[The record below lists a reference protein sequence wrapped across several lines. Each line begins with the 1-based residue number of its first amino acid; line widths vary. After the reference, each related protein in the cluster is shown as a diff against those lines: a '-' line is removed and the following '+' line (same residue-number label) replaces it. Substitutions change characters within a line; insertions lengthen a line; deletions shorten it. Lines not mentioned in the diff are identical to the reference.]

1 MSSNVPPQVQVVTE
15 SAYFVA
21 LHFGQ
26 TIIRRSRPESNQY
39 PIKPSTT
46 LNGTANSSRLG
57 ISSGEA
63 NHEVYR
69 IDQPRPCVN
78 VVNTKPTPAKAK
90 ADMVRRRFR

>member
-46 LNGTANSSRLG
+46 LNGTANT
-57 ISSGEA
+57 
-63 NHEVYR
+63 
-69 IDQPRPCVN
+69 
-78 VVNTKPTPAKAK
+78 VVSESHREKQTMKYIA
-90 ADMVRRRFR
+90 